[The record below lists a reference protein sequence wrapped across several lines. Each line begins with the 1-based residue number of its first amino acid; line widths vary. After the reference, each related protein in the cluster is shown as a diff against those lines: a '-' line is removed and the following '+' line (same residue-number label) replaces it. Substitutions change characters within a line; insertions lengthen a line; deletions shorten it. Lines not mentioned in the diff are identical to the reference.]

1 MRTLRK
7 TPVAVFVGGLAIA
20 LVVSLITAPSSNGEQ
35 PAKKHA
41 AQAAQAPAQTLAQT
55 SAPAQSGDEVA
66 EAAVPV
72 VVFAPLYGSSPRIIH
87 VPQPDQD
94 VQASINAGDDTVGTI
109 DANDA
114 NPPPSVRRIRP
125 APRN

>member
-7 TPVAVFVGGLAIA
+7 GPLAVFVGGLAVA
-20 LVVSLITAPSSNGEQ
+20 VAVSLITAPSSSGEQ
-35 PAKKHA
+35 PAKKRA
-41 AQAAQAPAQTLAQT
+41 APASQAQAY
-55 SAPAQSGDEVA
+55 AQSRVDVA

-87 VPQPDQD
+87 VPQPEQD
-94 VQASINAGDDTVGTI
+94 AQASANAGDEAVGAI
-109 DANDA
+109 DGDANA
-114 NPPPSVRRIRP
+114 RLVRRIRP

>member
-1 MRTLRK
+1 LA
-7 TPVAVFVGGLAIA
+7 VALA
-20 LVVSLITAPSSNGEQ
+20 VSLITAPSSNGEQ
-35 PAKKHA
+35 PAKKRAAPA
-41 AQAAQAPAQTLAQT
+41 AQAQAQTLAY
-55 SAPAQSGDEVA
+55 AQARDEAV

-94 VQASINAGDDTVGTI
+94 VQANAGDETVGTI
-109 DANDA
+109 DGGDA
-114 NPPPSVRRIRP
+114 NPPSPVRRIRP